1 MMTIDELIGIVVT
14 FRDARDWKQFHT
26 PKNLAQAMASEVG
39 ELNDLYLWDRTPNM
53 GNVMDE
59 VADITIY
66 LLSLADITGIDIA
79 ECVIQKLKKNDHKY
93 PTGKVQGDA
102 RKYTEI

>member
-1 MMTIDELIGIVVT
+1 LGIYGHS
-14 FRDARDWKQFHT
+14 F
-26 PKNLAQAMASEVG
+26 LASESHIQ
-39 ELNDLYLWDRTPNM
+39 L
-53 GNVMDE
+53 
-59 VADITIY
+59 Y